1 MRIFSLLIILFVLL
15 YNRGIIKMLK
25 IKQFSDKEVVFEDE
39 NGSEFVLT
47 CKNKT
52 DKFDIDTIEDILDW
66 DVRTRK
72 EDN

>member
-1 MRIFSLLIILFVLL
+1 
-15 YNRGIIKMLK
+15 MLK

-47 CKNKT
+47 CKNET
-52 DKFDIDTIEDILDW
+52 DRFDIDIIEDILDW

>member
-1 MRIFSLLIILFVLL
+1 
-15 YNRGIIKMLK
+15 MLK

-47 CKNKT
+47 CKNET
-52 DKFDIDTIEDILDW
+52 DRFDIDTIEDILDW
-66 DVRTRK
+66 DIRTRK

>member
-1 MRIFSLLIILFVLL
+1 
-15 YNRGIIKMLK
+15 MLK

-47 CKNKT
+47 CKNET
-52 DKFDIDTIEDILDW
+52 DRFDIDIIEDMSCEAWKRMSGEDILDW